1 MKKCSKRTHELLK
14 QEKSRVMKEAREYLK
29 SLREALEPKKK
40 VA

>member
-14 QEKSRVMKEAREYLK
+14 EERSKIMKETKEYLK
-29 SLREALEPKKK
+29 SLRLALEPKKK